1 MRSFF
6 SQDSWF
12 MASLSRMTDLILL
25 NLLFVLCSIP
35 VVTLG
40 PAAAAMYTLLFRM
53 GTERESGI
61 VRPFFAAFRE
71 NLKQGLVLWVG
82 ELALAGAI
90 GFDISL
96 FFHMTGAVRYVYI
109 LILCLAI
116 AGLLASGYLFPLI
129 SLFRNSNLKTVG
141 CAVALSIANLPRSF
155 LIMLL
160 NLVPVLTLVLAPMMF
175 FQAAILWVVIYFAFA
190 AYLNSLLLKKVFAP
204 FLEAAGQENSEPNL

>member
-40 PAAAAMYTLLFRM
+40 PAAAAMYTVLFRM
-53 GTERESGI
+53 GTEREAGV
-61 VRPFFAAFRE
+61 VRPFFAAFLE
-71 NLKQGLVLWVG
+71 NLKQGLVLWIA
-82 ELALAGAI
+82 ELALAGAFV
-90 GFDISL
+90 FDISL
-96 FFHMTGAVRYVYI
+96 FYHMTGPVRYVYI
-109 LILCLAI
+109 LIMCLAI
-116 AGLLASGYLFPLI
+116 VGLLASGYLFPLI

-160 NLVPVLTLVLAPMMF
+160 NLVPILTLVLAPIWF
-175 FQAAILWVVIYFAFA
+175 FQMTMLWLVIYFAFA
-190 AYLNSLLLKKVFAP
+190 AYLNSLLLKKVLTP
-204 FLEAAGQENSEPNL
+204 FLDAASQNEVETH

>member
-40 PAAAAMYTLLFRM
+40 PAAAAMYTVLFRM
-53 GTERESGI
+53 GTERESGV
-61 VRPFFAAFRE
+61 VRPFFAAFLE
-71 NLKQGLVLWVG
+71 NLKQGLVLWIA
-82 ELALAGAI
+82 ELALAGAFV
-90 GFDISL
+90 FDIAL
-96 FFHMTGAVRYVYI
+96 FYRMTGPVRYIYI
-109 LILCLAI
+109 PILCLAI
-116 AGLLASGYLFPLI
+116 VGLLASGYLFPLI

-160 NLVPVLTLVLAPMMF
+160 NLVPILTLLLAPMWF
-175 FQAAILWVVIYFAFA
+175 FQMTMLWLVIYFAFA

-204 FLEAAGQENSEPNL
+204 FLEAAGQNEVETH

>member
-1 MRSFF
+1 MGKFF

-12 MASLSRMTDLILL
+12 MASLSRITDLILL

-40 PAAAAMYTLLFRM
+40 SAAAAMYTVLFRM
-53 GTERESGI
+53 GTERESGV
-61 VRPFFAAFRE
+61 VRPFFAAFGE
-71 NLKQGLVLWVG
+71 NLKQGLVLWIA
-82 ELALAGAI
+82 ELALAGAF
-90 GFDISL
+90 GFDIYL
-96 FFHMTGAVRYVYI
+96 FYHMTGAFHYIYI

-116 AGLLASGYLFPLI
+116 VGLLASGYLFPLI
-129 SLFRNSNLKTVG
+129 SLFRNSNLRTVG

-160 NLVPVLTLVLAPMMF
+160 NLVPILTLVLAPVWF
-175 FQAAILWVVIYFAFA
+175 FQMTMLWLVIYFAFA

-204 FLEAAGQENSEPNL
+204 FLDAAGQNEVEAHE